1 MSGANA
7 RQDSNSKVIET
18 TFQPAFIMETSEKRT
33 LHILHVD
40 DDLSFVEVSKQILS
54 MENSFEIDTATSANE
69 AFKKM
74 GQQQYDAIVSD
85 YEIPQKNGV
94 EFLKELR
101 EQNNQIPFILFTGK
115 GREDVAIKALNLG
128 ADSYI
133 NKNGSPETVFCELA
147 HAIKKT
153 VEQKRSAQLLAASDS
168 KYRLLVEKALQGI
181 MIAQYTPLQIIFAN
195 ASMGK
200 MLGYSPEEL
209 TSTSSSEIGELI
221 YQEDRAKFF
230 NRFRNRL
237 EGNQANNSYEFRA
250 LRKDGSMIWLE
261 AFSTP
266 IEYCGKPAVQAM
278 FLDIDEYKKAEEVLK
293 KSEARYRELA
303 NFLPEIVFETDIT
316 GKITFFNQRAF
327 EIIGFTPEELQ
338 KGLNMFSF
346 VVPEEREKSKENTM
360 KSMAGKNLGSNE
372 YTLLR
377 KNGSTFPALVR
388 TTPIISETKVKG
400 IRGIVMDITNRKRT
414 ENKLDR
420 YSKHLEEVVETRT
433 IELRKTQQQLVKAE
447 RFAAIGELAGMIGH
461 DLRNPLTD
469 IKNAVLFL
477 KEKGQ
482 AISEAQSKETLET
495 IDKCINHSSQIIND
509 LLDYS
514 REIHLELQEN
524 SPRMLVLDALDAI
537 DILENVKILNNV
549 PEEPHIKVD
558 SDRITRVFI
567 NLIRNGIEAIPKE
580 GSITINCKDTKDNI
594 DISFVDTGT
603 GISKDMLPKIFS
615 PIVTNKTQGMGFGL
629 AICKRIIDAH
639 AGTIAFETVEGQ
651 GTTFT
656 VTLPVKPI
664 FEIKRELERL
674 NRTVME
680 KSIHDCVGLFNCLEP
695 GKCNDYKGC
704 LKKYLTAET
713 RNESLQL

>member
-1 MSGANA
+1 
-7 RQDSNSKVIET
+7 
-18 TFQPAFIMETSEKRT
+18 METSEKRT

-346 VVPEEREKSKENTM
+346 VVPEER
-360 KSMAGKNLGSNE
+360 
-372 YTLLR
+372 
-377 KNGSTFPALVR
+377 
-388 TTPIISETKVKG
+388 
-400 IRGIVMDITNRKRT
+400 
-414 ENKLDR
+414 
-420 YSKHLEEVVETRT
+420 
-433 IELRKTQQQLVKAE
+433 
-447 RFAAIGELAGMIGH
+447 
-461 DLRNPLTD
+461 
-469 IKNAVLFL
+469 
-477 KEKGQ
+477 
-482 AISEAQSKETLET
+482 
-495 IDKCINHSSQIIND
+495 
-509 LLDYS
+509 
-514 REIHLELQEN
+514 
-524 SPRMLVLDALDAI
+524 
-537 DILENVKILNNV
+537 
-549 PEEPHIKVD
+549 
-558 SDRITRVFI
+558 
-567 NLIRNGIEAIPKE
+567 
-580 GSITINCKDTKDNI
+580 
-594 DISFVDTGT
+594 
-603 GISKDMLPKIFS
+603 
-615 PIVTNKTQGMGFGL
+615 
-629 AICKRIIDAH
+629 
-639 AGTIAFETVEGQ
+639 
-651 GTTFT
+651 
-656 VTLPVKPI
+656 
-664 FEIKRELERL
+664 
-674 NRTVME
+674 
-680 KSIHDCVGLFNCLEP
+680 
-695 GKCNDYKGC
+695 
-704 LKKYLTAET
+704 
-713 RNESLQL
+713 